1 MATNDRRGNRST
13 YPNYRICASQRTTTK
28 KTIFCPSKRRDKRFF
43 IGPKS
48 VFAFIPA
55 SPPNCLFTGSAL
67 RASNEPQFTNL
78 NSANRRQ
85 APAQSP
91 ARKEELKNRDLG
103 GFPMPWEI
111 LKRLIRRL
119 FPKFNRKLTR
129 TLTMPRAV
137 SLVSG
142 RADAP
147 PGAKVVPYISFDA
160 VVGRN
165 SSFHHLTSEQRDE
178 IGGVEYRALR
188 ALLWIVGIVS
198 RMSLEA
204 YQKI

>member
-1 MATNDRRGNRST
+1 
-13 YPNYRICASQRTTTK
+13 
-28 KTIFCPSKRRDKRFF
+28 
-43 IGPKS
+43 
-48 VFAFIPA
+48 
-55 SPPNCLFTGSAL
+55 
-67 RASNEPQFTNL
+67 
-78 NSANRRQ
+78 
-85 APAQSP
+85 
-91 ARKEELKNRDLG
+91 
-103 GFPMPWEI
+103 
-111 LKRLIRRL
+111 
-119 FPKFNRKLTR
+119 
-129 TLTMPRAV
+129 MPRAV